1 MNKRDSKVEMP
12 DPNKP
17 KAGKPHNPLIK
28 IWLPNTFKANA
39 MMVIVIPTVVR
50 CNPSMK
56 LFRAMNQNIGKT
68 DTDIKLKKGNVK
80 ALFASVCPNKS

>member
-17 KAGKPHNPLIK
+17 KAGSPHRPLINK
-28 IWLPNTFKANA
+28 WLPNTFKANA

-56 LFRAMNQNIGKT
+56 LFKAMNQNMGKT
-68 DTDIKLKKGNVK
+68 DTDIKLKKGRVK
-80 ALFASVCPNKS
+80 ALLADV